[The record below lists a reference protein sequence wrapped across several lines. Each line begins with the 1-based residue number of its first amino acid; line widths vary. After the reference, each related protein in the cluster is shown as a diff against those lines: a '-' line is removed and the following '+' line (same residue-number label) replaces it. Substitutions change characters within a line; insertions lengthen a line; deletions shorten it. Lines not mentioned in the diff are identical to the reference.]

1 MNIKN
6 WLDYS
11 PSYAEST
18 ASNEF
23 YYLDTSRSAEER
35 SAQAAYN
42 KGFASRKALLGASG
56 IVHTEISLNRYS
68 FFESLKD
75 ELLPNARVELN
86 LEFESDGNLTWQAA
100 DDCRVIITRMQLFI
114 PRITFNSDGQS
125 LYMSEYLTARKWS
138 YLRENVERSNSS
150 QQRSGNFKISSGLT
164 RPRHVFVFIINDTN
178 IDAQTANPF
187 LYNTFSVS
195 TDPRNLLNCH
205 LEVGNGNE
213 YPEVHY
219 TPLADPGR
227 VYRDVLKYVHANN
240 EFQEGTLLN
249 RTNFGR
255 IFSFIYFDLT
265 NQKMDIKDGTTKL
278 TFKYELS
285 GTTTTAY
292 SVYAVTLYE
301 QDVELIQKDGK
312 LILRS

>member
-1 MNIKN
+1 M
-6 WLDYS
+6 
-11 PSYAEST
+11 
-18 ASNEF
+18 
-23 YYLDTSRSAEER
+23 
-35 SAQAAYN
+35 
-42 KGFASRKALLGASG
+42 
-56 IVHTEISLNRYS
+56 
-68 FFESLKD
+68 
-75 ELLPNARVELN
+75 
-86 LEFESDGNLTWQAA
+86 
-100 DDCRVIITRMQLFI
+100 
-114 PRITFNSDGQS
+114 
-125 LYMSEYLTARKWS
+125 
-138 YLRENVERSNSS
+138 
-150 QQRSGNFKISSGLT
+150 
-164 RPRHVFVFIINDTN
+164 
-178 IDAQTANPF
+178 
-187 LYNTFSVS
+187 
-195 TDPRNLLNCH
+195 NCH

-312 LILRS
+312 LILGS